1 MDQGPLT
8 SFEKRIRVI
17 GVINF
22 IALIGTLVSLLI
34 FHPLAFIE
42 FAVVGVLLMVV
53 AVVLYLLALIQ
64 PRHVEKVH
72 EGGGS

>member
-1 MDQGPLT
+1 MDQSPLT

-17 GVINF
+17 AIINF
-22 IALIGTLVSLLI
+22 IALVGTLVSILV

-42 FAVVGVLLMVV
+42 FAVVGVFLMIV
-53 AVVLYLLALIQ
+53 AVVLYLKALIQ
-64 PRHVEKVH
+64 PRRVDKVY

>member
-1 MDQGPLT
+1 MDASPLT

-17 GVINF
+17 GIINF
-22 IALIGTLVSLLI
+22 IALVGTLISLLV

-42 FAVVGVLLMVV
+42 FVVVGLLLMIV
-53 AVVLYLLALIQ
+53 AVVLYLLALIR
-64 PRHVEKVH
+64 PRRVEKVY

>member
-1 MDQGPLT
+1 MDQTPLT

-22 IALIGTLVSLLI
+22 IALVGTLASLLV

-53 AVVLYLLALIQ
+53 AVVLYLLALIR
-64 PRHVEKVH
+64 PKHVEKVY

>member
-1 MDQGPLT
+1 MEQAPLT

-22 IALIGTLVSLLI
+22 IALVGTLVSLLV

-53 AVVLYLLALIQ
+53 AVVLYLLALIK
-64 PRHVEKVH
+64 PERIEKVY